1 MFKTVV
7 FSVRN
12 KGFTYEVWLT
22 KKFHECGAFEHLW
35 KVDMGGNSSL
45 TDFS

>member
-7 FSVRN
+7 FSVLN

-22 KKFHECGAFEHLW
+22 KKSMNVEHLSIFGRW
-35 KVDMGGNSSL
+35 TSGNSSL
-45 TDFS
+45 TDFG